1 MLVLV
6 VNGNELEIP
15 DESIKYTIQNNNIS
29 DLESR
34 QCNYTNSF
42 SIPKTRVNVHYFNE
56 LGLVG
61 DVSRLPYEKVNA
73 SILENGVNIIT
84 DGWLEIKE
92 TSNEYKLNIR
102 DGSIDLFKAIENKTF
117 ADIDLSEIDHV
128 KNIPTI
134 ISSFNNPIYKYI
146 INDYGGKTHTQ
157 NGTKI
162 NTDYLV
168 PSVNV
173 KYLWDK
179 IFETYGFNYIAEILS
194 HPDFTELWMTYPKGA
209 NVPEFENYAE
219 FLDFNYVFPSSLV
232 LPRPNNLPFNTVD
245 INFGSQMQSNK
256 YIVPENGRYR
266 IFFSGIEVFQQ
277 DFGSNF
283 NREISLR
290 VNGATILNRQSY
302 DETFIDY
309 DLNAGDIV
317 DTANLTRRRQG
328 TRPINDFRR
337 FRIFKIINVDISFS
351 EQFKDL
357 KLTDFFKE
365 ILNVFSLTIFI
376 DKDNNYIF
384 KTFNERLQS
393 GVLDWSDKYLNR
405 TSETYTPKNYGQ
417 FNYFKHKYNIDNSD
431 YNNGKLTIANVNLK
445 DRHDVLNSFLYSHE
459 QFFTGFRINA
469 THNEAVHPTLLW
481 QREVN
486 ENNDN
491 QEVKYKELSNRFHF
505 IRYETINKEAVLRS
519 EILLNE
525 QSITSLPVARF
536 SMTTYKDFTPKYYNN
551 IKILL
556 DDFRLHKIRLNLDCI
571 DINTLDLDKVYYFE
585 QEQQYYILNRLTYE
599 NGKISAGEFYRIKY
613 TEADLCANFEVNDDF
628 VNIYV
633 GEETIINVLSND
645 GYGVGTLQMII
656 ESQPTHG
663 TVTINQNNTIT
674 YIHDGSE
681 NLSDSFEYYLSNG
694 LCSGVAT
701 VYINVIS
708 GCYELV
714 SADYQPSPQEEEQ
727 SIQLNFT
734 DCDGNPYG
742 YNVLGFTQINI
753 CANINSINTGL
764 PSDVEFLEG
773 VITDAQIENAILNNA
788 GLVER
793 IIKRISTA
801 EVIGELR
808 LTFNYCN

>member
-1 MLVLV
+1 MLVLI

-42 SIPKTRVNVHYFNE
+42 SIPKIRLKVHYLNE

-61 DVSRLPYEKVNA
+61 DVSRLPYEKVSA

-92 TSNEYKLNIR
+92 TTNEFKLNIR

-194 HPDFTELWMTYPKGA
+194 HPDFTELWMTYPKGF
-209 NVPEFENYAE
+209 NEFAVVDLYAE
-219 FLDFNYVFPSSLV
+219 FSDFEKVTSILT
-232 LPRPNNLPFNTVD
+232 PRPNNLPFDNVI
-245 INFGSQMQSNK
+245 INNGSQIQNNK
-256 YIVPENGRYR
+256 YIVPENASYKITFNGLESWN
-266 IFFSGIEVFQQ
+266 IGA
-277 DFGSNF
+277 GSN
-283 NREISLR
+283 NISLL
-290 VNGATILNRQSY
+290 VNSFEVSLSDGLTNKSIYLN
-302 DETFIDY
+302 
-309 DLNAGDIV
+309 LNIGDIV
-317 DTANLTRRRQG
+317 QTANLQPLNIFVGAVTDKRYFKVEKVNNLVNF
-328 TRPINDFRR
+328 NDAL
-337 FRIFKIINVDISFS
+337 S
-351 EQFKDL
+351 EL

-376 DKDNNYIF
+376 DRNGNYIF
-384 KTFNERLQS
+384 KTFNDRLQS

-431 YNNGKLTIANVNLK
+431 YNNGRLTIANVNLK

-459 QFFTGFRINA
+459 QFFTTFRINA

-505 IRYETINKEAVLRS
+505 IRYETINKDAVLRS

-556 DDFRLHKIRLNLDCI
+556 DDFRLHKFRLNLDCV

-633 GEETIINVLSND
+633 GDETIINVLSND
-645 GYGVGTLQMII
+645 AYDVGTLQMII

-663 TVTINQNNTIT
+663 TVTLNQNNTIT
-674 YIHDGSE
+674 YVHDGSE

-714 SADYQPSPQEEEQ
+714 SADYQPQQDPQFLG
-727 SIQLNFT
+727 LNFT

-742 YNVLGFTQINI
+742 YDISGLTPINI

-764 PSDVEFLEG
+764 PPDIGFSPNQG
-773 VITDAQIENAILNNA
+773 NITNTEIENAILNNN
-788 GLVER
+788 GIVNR
-793 IIKRISTA
+793 NIVFFDINPVIIGT
-801 EVIGELR
+801 
-808 LTFNYCN
+808 LTLKFNYCD